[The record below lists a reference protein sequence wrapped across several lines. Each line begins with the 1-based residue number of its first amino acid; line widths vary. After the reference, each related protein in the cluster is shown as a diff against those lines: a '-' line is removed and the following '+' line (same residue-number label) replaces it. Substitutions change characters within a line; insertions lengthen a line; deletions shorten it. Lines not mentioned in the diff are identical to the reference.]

1 MLLFNFQ
8 AISEALKAGRKGVL
22 FIRKGKNSPRVQTL
36 SEKAKS
42 SGIQVKFVSDRELQS
57 IAGDRQRGIAFQLMD
72 SGAVDAAP
80 DKNRD
85 SSKDKSRD
93 KSRMPVAHVP
103 GDFGDRIKAL
113 GNAESALILFLDG
126 ITDPHNLGA
135 ILRSADIFSVDA
147 VVIPG
152 RRSAGITSSV
162 IEVSSGAAHYVPVF
176 QVSNLNRALEESKE
190 QGFWI
195 YGADMG
201 GEKASALN
209 LGGKVGLVL
218 GSEGKGLHQHT
229 ASLCDHIISIPMKG
243 HVDSLNVS
251 VAAGVLMYEVRR
263 QQGW

>member
-1 MLLFNFQ
+1 MLLYNFQ
-8 AISEALKAGRKGVL
+8 AISEAMKAGRKGVL
-22 FIRKGKNSPRVQTL
+22 FIRKGKNSPRVLTL
-36 SEKAKS
+36 SEQAKS
-42 SGIQVKFVSDRELQS
+42 SGIQVRFVSDRELHS
-57 IAGDRQRGIAFQLMD
+57 VAGDRQRGIVFQLLD
-72 SGAVDAAP
+72 AGASKVVSP
-80 DKNRD
+80 VQVKNGD
-85 SSKDKSRD
+85 RD
-93 KSRMPVAHVP
+93 KDRDRKTTEP
-103 GDFGDRIKAL
+103 GVFSDCIKNLDSAR
-113 GNAESALILFLDG
+113 SALILFLDG

-152 RRSAGITSSV
+152 RRSAGITSTV

-201 GEKASALN
+201 GEKAASLK
-209 LGGKVGLVL
+209 LTGKVGLVL

-229 ASLCDHIISIPMKG
+229 ASLCDQVISIPMKG